1 MDSALSP
8 NQLLI
13 YTCNSIWNIAKVV
26 DRTTLMRM
34 ENTNDSIPLYLP
46 INLLLRI
53 FCFTLISTNV
63 VINIFYYYISKNK
76 NVHHDRAILKGCAQ
90 YYLHLDKPY
99 SVLALL
105 LQEST
110 KKNKL

>member
-46 INLLLRI
+46 INPLLRI

-76 NVHHDRAILKGCAQ
+76 NVHNDRAILKGCPQ

-110 KKNKL
+110 KKKKL